1 MDTGEDHR
9 ATASDGVVAVE
20 RTVDLQKQGV
30 IVRLTVSTDR
40 EGEIPVTVED
50 ELPAGLDPKK
60 VAFHPKHAPEDGEA
74 TPAGVTFEGVV
85 SADEDLVVVY
95 GAQVD
100 TAEVSEMALTDS
112 RLAVDSDAP
121 DEGGSVRGLLGR
133 LFGRKS
139 SPDEPDTTPSGPMDE
154 FESFPG
160 EDESQPTETPTEE
173 LESAVT
179 RIEPDD
185 SDESETDSDDLVDEA
200 EPDPEPMVSDTP
212 DTTDDRDEPSDES
225 TAADS
230 TTSVAAMLADE
241 IESGEVAEEDLDVI
255 REELDIELSGS
266 QAARLNHVQS
276 RMDEFAAYADALRTL
291 LDEEGDPT
299 EVVTELREEIRALR
313 EDVGDLQ
320 SAVGDLEVELATA
333 TDEREALRE
342 DIDAAAAEV
351 AAIEDEFGEELDAVG
366 DEFADEIERVERQA
380 RAAREGVKSDL
391 ADLEATVE
399 RVAKLHD
406 AIESAFGPAAEAETE
421 SADVSESS
429 ETENEEPPETQE
441 YGADGGID
449 LAAVEDTEDDPAE
462 GDSVLDL

>member
-20 RTVDLQKQGV
+20 RTVDLQKQGA

-50 ELPAGLDPKK
+50 ELPAGLDPTR

-74 TPAGVTFEGVV
+74 TPAGVSFEGVV

-112 RLAVDSDAP
+112 RLTVESDAP
-121 DEGGSVRGLLGR
+121 DEGGSVRGLIGR

-139 SPDEPDTTPSGPMDE
+139 TPDEPDTTSSGPMDE

-160 EDESQPTETPTEE
+160 DADSGADDQAPTPTDE
-173 LESAVT
+173 LEPAVT
-179 RIEPDD
+179 RIE
-185 SDESETDSDDLVDEA
+185 SDESEQADTDADDDAALVDEA

-212 DTTDDRDEPSDES
+212 DTTDESDES
-225 TAADS
+225 TSTDS

-299 EVVTELREEIRALR
+299 EVVTELREDIWALR

-342 DIDAAAAEV
+342 DIDEAASEV

-366 DEFADEIERVERQA
+366 DELADEIERVERQA

-391 ADLEATVE
+391 VDLEATVE
-399 RVAKLHD
+399 RVEKLHD
-406 AIESAFGPAAEAETE
+406 AIESAFAPQVETDAESATDASETE
-421 SADVSESS
+421 S
-429 ETENEEPPETQE
+429 EEPETQE

-449 LAAVEDTEDDPAE
+449 LSVAEATEDDPAE
-462 GDSVLDL
+462 SDSALDL